1 MRTVYA
7 PLQTTKKP
15 ENIKNQIKAFSG
27 PSYNGGVTM
36 VYSYQINDYCKLY
49 DVLSTY
55 VSMKYLVYS
64 TQSSL
69 KYFGI
74 NSA

>member
-36 VYSYQINDYCKLY
+36 VYSY
-49 DVLSTY
+49 
-55 VSMKYLVYS
+55 
-64 TQSSL
+64 
-69 KYFGI
+69 
-74 NSA
+74 